1 MISPTNAS
9 RHSRAPAR
17 LQQAE
22 APAPRAATPFTPPTG
37 ARSISCVIPCFNE
50 AANLRHLLPLLE
62 DILWATHMR
71 WEIIVVDDGSTDDT
85 AAVAEAWCEL
95 SGFRCISLSRNF
107 GKEAALTAGLAAA
120 TGMRWC
126 CSTAT
131 CSTRRNSSTRW
142 SRSGWPARR
151 WCYAVREERSDESR
165 FKQTR
170 QPALLQPR
178 QLSDRF
184 AVPKDAG
191 DFRLMDRKV
200 VDALMSLPE
209 RSRFMKG
216 LYAWVG
222 FRAVALPYTPA
233 PRAEGRSTF
242 NARRLVRLAID
253 GLTAFT
259 TWPLRMVSVV
269 GLLLAL
275 PAFGYGAFVAIDHLL
290 VRQCRLGLDHH
301 RREPDVLH
309 RHPDDLYRYRGR
321 IHRAHLRGGQ
331 GPPAVCGARRA
342 RHGDRDRQA
351 SAKQLALC
359 MADRAPAAVAHCRAL
374 RVAGWPPPGSVR

>member
-1 MISPTNAS
+1 MISSTTA
-9 RHSRAPAR
+9 RHSRASAITNAISGAP
-17 LQQAE
+17 QAAGPVPQAGI
-22 APAPRAATPFTPPTG
+22 APAPGDAV
-37 ARSISCVIPCFNE
+37 RSISCVIPCFNE

-62 DILWATHMR
+62 DILWATRLR

-120 TGMRWC
+120 TGDAVVLLDGDLQHTPSLIHAMIAQWV
-126 CSTAT
+126 A
-131 CSTRRNSSTRW
+131 
-142 SRSGWPARR
+142 GAEVV
-151 WCYAVREERSDESR
+151 YAVREERTDESR
-165 FKQTR
+165 FKQIGSR
-170 QPALLQPR
+170 LFY
-178 QLSDRF
+178 QLVNSSDRF

-209 RSRFMKG
+209 RNRFMKG

-233 PRAEGRSTF
+233 PRAEGRTTF
-242 NARRLVRLAID
+242 NARRLMALAID

-269 GLLLAL
+269 GLLFAVPALA
-275 PAFGYGAFVAIDHLL
+275 YGTFVAVDHLL
-290 VRQCRLGLDHH
+290 FGNAVSGWTTIVVSLMFFIGIQMIFTGIVGEYVARIYEEVKGRPLYVVRHQRGAGL
-301 RREPDVLH
+301 ETE
-309 RHPDDLYRYRGR
+309 
-321 IHRAHLRGGQ
+321 
-331 GPPAVCGARRA
+331 
-342 RHGDRDRQA
+342 
-351 SAKQLALC
+351 KT
-359 MADRAPAAVAHCRAL
+359 
-374 RVAGWPPPGSVR
+374 